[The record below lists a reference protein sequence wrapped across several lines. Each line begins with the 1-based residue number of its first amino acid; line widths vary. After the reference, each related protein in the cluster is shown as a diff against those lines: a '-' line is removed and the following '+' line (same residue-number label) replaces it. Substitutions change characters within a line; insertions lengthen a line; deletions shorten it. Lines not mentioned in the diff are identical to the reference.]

1 MVLNFRLLF
10 VFTSVFFT
18 LENNLQKNYFE
29 GIISYSVEALD
40 KSKKMTKDESI
51 QYIGDKQI
59 YFIKENKYKTVMNGL
74 LKITQFYTGKDTLYN
89 TMQGSNA
96 LVYISVL
103 KQNERVI
110 SFDIKKNQSTILG
123 LKCDVLSIKTNDS
136 SMKYY
141 FNKDIK
147 VNKELYK
154 NHKTGLWYFCL
165 NKTDGALPLKWV
177 TDSTD
182 SKLTIEAEKIDLK
195 KLNDSIFKT
204 PKNLPLVK
212 SQ

>member
-110 SFDIKKNQSTILG
+110 SFDIKKI
-123 LKCDVLSIKTNDS
+123 
-136 SMKYY
+136 
-141 FNKDIK
+141 
-147 VNKELYK
+147 
-154 NHKTGLWYFCL
+154 
-165 NKTDGALPLKWV
+165 
-177 TDSTD
+177 
-182 SKLTIEAEKIDLK
+182 
-195 KLNDSIFKT
+195 
-204 PKNLPLVK
+204 NLLF
-212 SQ
+212 